1 MANINVN
8 YSEIKQAALNLT
20 TGKAEVESTLNRLQ
34 TLINNLVTSGFQTD
48 TASGTFNET
57 YTAFTQS
64 ATTTIGHLDKLSG
77 YLNNAVST
85 LEQTDA
91 ALAAGAGH

>member
-64 ATTTIGHLDKLSG
+64 ATTTISHLDKLSG

>member
-8 YSEIKQAALNLT
+8 YSEIKQAAVNLT
-20 TGKAEVESTLNRLQ
+20 TGKSEVETTLNRLQ
-34 TLINNLVTSGFQTD
+34 TLINNLVSSGFQTD

-64 ATTTIGHLDKLSG
+64 ATVTIGHLDKLSG
-77 YLNNAVST
+77 YLNNAVTT

-91 ALAAGAGH
+91 ALAAGAGQ